1 MTKID
6 ETTRVSHSARLPPLN
21 VGVASLVQIY
31 GDHLGKRFLIE
42 SETSIGRS
50 HLNSLVI
57 EGDNVSRKHSSL
69 FWLDGN
75 CYVDDLGST
84 NGTFVN
90 EARVERSTLLAHGD
104 LIKIGTTIF
113 KFLCG
118 NDAEAQYH
126 EEIYQLTITD
136 GLTQVRNRRFLNE
149 FLEREVSRCG
159 RSGSPLSLIL
169 FDIDTFKELNDTHGH
184 LVGDRMLR
192 GIAELVDDR
201 VRREQLLAR
210 YGGDEFAVVLPDLGI
225 EQATLFAERIR
236 SLIADHDF
244 SHEGT
249 SLSATVSIGVA
260 TMVEATQPTDFFRLA
275 DEALYA
281 AKEAGRNC
289 VRSAD
294 SSRLKAAPNPSERRR
309 SKESDPAA

>member
-1 MTKID
+1 MSKLD
-6 ETTRVSHSARLPPLN
+6 ETTRVSLSARLPPLN

-31 GDHLGKRFLIE
+31 GDQLGKRYLIE
-42 SETSIGRS
+42 SETAIGRS

-57 EGDNVSRKHSSL
+57 DGDNVSRRHARL

-75 CYVDDLGST
+75 CYIDDLGST

-90 EARVERSTLLAHGD
+90 EARVDRSTLLAHGD

-136 GLTQVRNRRFLNE
+136 GLTQVRNRRYLNE

-169 FDIDTFKELNDTHGH
+169 FDVDGLKDLNDNHGH

-192 GIAELVDDR
+192 AIAQLVDER

-210 YGGDEFAVVLPDLGI
+210 YGGDEFAVVLPDIGGP
-225 EQATLFAERIR
+225 EAVTFAERIR
-236 SLIADHDF
+236 ALISELEVDHED
-244 SHEGT
+244 EP
-249 SLSATVSIGVA
+249 LNVSVSVGVA
-260 TMVEATQPTDFFRLA
+260 TMHGPCSAEDFFRAA
-275 DEALYA
+275 DEALYE
-281 AKEAGRNC
+281 AKDAGRDR
-289 VRSAD
+289 VGVAD
-294 SSRLKAAPNPSERRR
+294 TSKIAPAP
-309 SKESDPAA
+309 DPARQRRDEKSGPAA